1 MAGED
6 ETSGSTYGPSSRIS
20 FEPPWV
26 EQMRRGFLGNAW
38 DWAKQPTPIPTQQ
51 FSGLD
56 PYEMQARNYA
66 SGLGGFQ
73 PYVQQGG
80 RMYGQGLGAL
90 GQGIQ
95 AGYAG
100 AQGYDPSM
108 GRAFYN
114 PYEDEVVQ
122 RSLDD
127 VYKNFAQT
135 DMGARASEV
144 GAGAYGGGRGRLMAN
159 ERYNQL
165 GKGMAGT
172 AGQLRS
178 QGYNTAQAQ
187 AQNAFDSQQQRL
199 QGAGQMGMTGAQMY
213 GDLGTGLGQLGQMGQ
228 GMLSSQVNT
237 LNTLGGQARG
247 IADNRLASQ
256 YKTAE
261 GLSGEPLQRLMSL
274 ANLIGGM
281 LPKTGG
287 TGITTDYGSLA
298 AGDQS
303 SLIKSLLELFK

>member
-1 MAGED
+1 
-6 ETSGSTYGPSSRIS
+6 
-20 FEPPWV
+20 
-26 EQMRRGFLGNAW
+26 
-38 DWAKQPTPIPTQQ
+38 
-51 FSGLD
+51 
-56 PYEMQARNYA
+56 
-66 SGLGGFQ
+66 
-73 PYVQQGG
+73 
-80 RMYGQGLGAL
+80 
-90 GQGIQ
+90 
-95 AGYAG
+95 
-100 AQGYDPSM
+100 
-108 GRAFYN
+108 
-114 PYEDEVVQ
+114 
-122 RSLDD
+122 
-127 VYKNFAQT
+127 
-135 DMGARASEV
+135 
-144 GAGAYGGGRGRLMAN
+144 MAN